1 MLKSA
6 KHVILGIDEAGRG
19 PVLGDMFVAC
29 VGLREEAMERLR
41 GLGVRDS
48 KSLTPHARATLFTKI
63 LEVVDIVFV
72 KRYTPSVIDQ
82 SNLNELFINAV
93 ISSIKTISSTGIQV
107 REVYVDALSSPKHRK
122 KLLGNI
128 PPNIKLVYE
137 YKADVKYPV
146 VAAASIIAK
155 FLRDTHVNY
164 LHSIYGDFGSGY
176 PSDPQTIKWLT
187 EHSPAEVPII
197 RKTWLTLKKL
207 GFKDTKGKRTRAT
220 IMDGFELKKKRL

>member
-1 MLKSA
+1 MLKSTST

-29 VGLREEAMERLR
+29 VGLKREDLKHLR
-41 GLGVRDS
+41 ELGVRDS

-72 KRYTPSVIDQ
+72 RRYSPSVIDK
-82 SNLNELFINAV
+82 SNLNELFVNAV
-93 ISSIKTISSTGIQV
+93 ISSIKTVLSTGIQV
-107 REVYVDALSSPKHRK
+107 CEVYIDALSSPKHK
-122 KLLGNI
+122 KNLLENI
-128 PPNIKLVYE
+128 PPNIKLIYE

-187 EHSPAEVPII
+187 EHSLVEVPIV
-197 RKTWLTLKKL
+197 RKTWSTLKKL
-207 GFKDTKGKRTRAT
+207 GLRK
-220 IMDGFELKKKRL
+220 